1 MNGHQPGRETP
12 GRQPDETADPWQA
25 DIPSGTAANPTAPYA
40 LRILILEDE
49 PSDAELEQR
58 LLERAGLDFTAI
70 VVDTEEAFVRQL
82 EDFHPEVI
90 LSDISLPG
98 FSGEN
103 ALKLTRERYP
113 HVPFIFLSGVLG
125 DEAAV
130 ELLRQ
135 GATDYVLKDRPA
147 RLATVVRR
155 AVGEAGQRA
164 ERARL
169 EAQLAQARR
178 LESLGQLAGGVAH
191 DFNNLLGI
199 ISNYMAFIGE
209 ELAKEPPQI
218 HWPAVRADIAE
229 VETAVQRAA
238 DLTRQ
243 LLAFG
248 CREVLQLRVLN
259 INDAITDVE
268 GLLVRTLGEHIE
280 LATILAADLGP
291 VFADPRQIEHVLIN
305 LAVNSRDAMPTG
317 GRLTIETANTELDAA
332 YAAGPGNLPSGDY
345 ISLQVSDTGTGIPED
360 VIDRVFE
367 PFFSTKPTGA
377 GTGLGLAT
385 VYGIVTRAG
394 GAVRVASGTGRGTT
408 VTVLLPVTDP
418 TEHDQRPTGESNRD
432 AGTAVLLVE
441 DEPAVREMTRRVL
454 DRGGYHVLTAA
465 SGPDAIAIAGQ
476 QGRIDVL
483 LTDVI
488 MPKMMGKELADRVRA
503 LRPGLRVLFMSGY
516 TQGTLSAQGILEP
529 GLNLIEKPFS
539 AASLLARLN
548 EVLAQTETA
557 RPDGTPNG

>member
-1 MNGHQPGRETP
+1 MNGHRPGRETP

-238 DLTRQ
+238 T
-243 LLAFG
+243 
-248 CREVLQLRVLN
+248 
-259 INDAITDVE
+259 
-268 GLLVRTLGEHIE
+268 
-280 LATILAADLGP
+280 
-291 VFADPRQIEHVLIN
+291 
-305 LAVNSRDAMPTG
+305 
-317 GRLTIETANTELDAA
+317 
-332 YAAGPGNLPSGDY
+332 
-345 ISLQVSDTGTGIPED
+345 
-360 VIDRVFE
+360 
-367 PFFSTKPTGA
+367 
-377 GTGLGLAT
+377 
-385 VYGIVTRAG
+385 
-394 GAVRVASGTGRGTT
+394 
-408 VTVLLPVTDP
+408 
-418 TEHDQRPTGESNRD
+418 
-432 AGTAVLLVE
+432 
-441 DEPAVREMTRRVL
+441 
-454 DRGGYHVLTAA
+454 
-465 SGPDAIAIAGQ
+465 
-476 QGRIDVL
+476 
-483 LTDVI
+483 
-488 MPKMMGKELADRVRA
+488 
-503 LRPGLRVLFMSGY
+503 
-516 TQGTLSAQGILEP
+516 
-529 GLNLIEKPFS
+529 
-539 AASLLARLN
+539 
-548 EVLAQTETA
+548 
-557 RPDGTPNG
+557 

>member
-1 MNGHQPGRETP
+1 MGGLPPGRETP
-12 GRQPDETADPWQA
+12 GRRPEESAGPWPA
-25 DIPSGTAANPTAPYA
+25 DIPSGVTAGPAVPGP

-58 LLERAGLDFTAI
+58 LLKRAGLDFAA
-70 VVDTEEAFVRQL
+70 VVVNTEEAFVRQL
-82 EDFHPEVI
+82 AAFHPEVI
-90 LSDISLPG
+90 LSDLSLPG
-98 FSGEN
+98 YSGEN
-103 ALKLTRERYP
+103 ALKLTKERYP
-113 HVPFIFLSGVLG
+113 HIPFIFLSGVLG

-147 RLATVVRR
+147 RLAAVVRR
-155 AVGEAGQRA
+155 AVGEAEEQA
-164 ERARL
+164 ARARL
-169 EAQLAQARR
+169 EAELVQARR

-209 ELAKEPPQI
+209 ELAKEPAEI
-218 HWPAVRADIAE
+218 HWPAVRADLAE

-238 DLTRQ
+238 GLTRQ
-243 LLAFG
+243 LLVFG
-248 CREVLQLRVLN
+248 RREVLQPRVLN
-259 INDAITDVE
+259 INDAITDIRH
-268 GLLVRTLGEHIE
+268 LLVHTLGEHIE
-280 LATILAADLGP
+280 LATVLAADLGP

-317 GRLTIETANTELDAA
+317 GRLTIETANRELAA
-332 YAAGPGNLPSGDY
+332 APAAGPVNLPPGNY
-345 ISLQVSDTGTGIPED
+345 ISLQVSDTGTGIPDD

-367 PFFSTKPTGA
+367 PFFSTKPTGE

-385 VYGIVTRAG
+385 VYGIITRAG
-394 GAVRVASGTGRGTT
+394 GAVRVDSETGQGTT
-408 VTVLLPVTDP
+408 VTALLPSIEP
-418 TEHDQRPTGESNRD
+418 TEHAQRPAGEPDRG

-465 SGPDAIAIAGQ
+465 SGPGAIAIAGQ
-476 QGRIDVL
+476 QSRIDVL

-488 MPKMMGKELADRVRA
+488 MPTMMGKEVADRVRA
-503 LRPGLRVLFMSGY
+503 LQPGVRVLFMSGY
-516 TQGTLSAQGILEP
+516 THGALSAQGILEP
-529 GLNLIEKPFS
+529 GFSLIEKPFS
-539 AASLLARLN
+539 AASLLTRLD
-548 EVLAQTETA
+548 EVLAQQETA
-557 RPDGTPNG
+557 RPEGT

>member
-1 MNGHQPGRETP
+1 M
-12 GRQPDETADPWQA
+12 
-25 DIPSGTAANPTAPYA
+25 
-40 LRILILEDE
+40 
-49 PSDAELEQR
+49 
-58 LLERAGLDFTAI
+58 
-70 VVDTEEAFVRQL
+70 
-82 EDFHPEVI
+82 
-90 LSDISLPG
+90 
-98 FSGEN
+98 
-103 ALKLTRERYP
+103 
-113 HVPFIFLSGVLG
+113 
-125 DEAAV
+125 
-130 ELLRQ
+130 
-135 GATDYVLKDRPA
+135 
-147 RLATVVRR
+147 
-155 AVGEAGQRA
+155 
-164 ERARL
+164 
-169 EAQLAQARR
+169 
-178 LESLGQLAGGVAH
+178 
-191 DFNNLLGI
+191 
-199 ISNYMAFIGE
+199 
-209 ELAKEPPQI
+209 
-218 HWPAVRADIAE
+218 
-229 VETAVQRAA
+229 
-238 DLTRQ
+238 
-243 LLAFG
+243 AFG

-394 GAVRVASGTGRGTT
+394 GAVRVASGTGRGHNRDR
-408 VTVLLPVTDP
+408 LAARHRS
-418 TEHDQRPTGESNRD
+418 TEHDQRPTGESNGD

-454 DRGGYHVLTAA
+454 DRGGYHVLTA

-503 LRPGLRVLFMSGY
+503 LGRASGSCSCPATRKAPLAPRASSNPGS
-516 TQGTLSAQGILEP
+516 T
-529 GLNLIEKPFS
+529 
-539 AASLLARLN
+539 
-548 EVLAQTETA
+548 
-557 RPDGTPNG
+557 